1 MSIYKTNGNHALTDD
16 FQIVKYKA
24 KEEEIM
30 ASTLDSYVNREFLLL
45 LHSLYYYLLT
55 KYYIFFILRLS
66 VCYHRWWEEFYCKF
80 DGHITSL
87 LMQSSLDENK

>member
-1 MSIYKTNGNHALTDD
+1 MFMNKRNINVSIYKTNGNHALTDD

-55 KYYIFFILRLS
+55 KYYIFIPLKYMGEICSMSSSVLS
-66 VCYHRWWEEFYCKF
+66 
-80 DGHITSL
+80 IA
-87 LMQSSLDENK
+87 

>member
-1 MSIYKTNGNHALTDD
+1 MFMNKRNINVSIYKTNGNHALTDD

-66 VCYHRWWEEFYCKF
+66 VCYHR
-80 DGHITSL
+80 
-87 LMQSSLDENK
+87 